1 MCSMFE
7 VVFLFSLAV
16 IWIVFATV
24 QDLRSREIANW
35 LNFSLV
41 VFALGFRLFYSLF
54 EMGDFS
60 FFYQGLI
67 GYGIFFALGNLFY
80 YTRMF
85 AGGDAKLLM
94 ALGAILPVS
103 NLFMDNLRV
112 FFVFLFLFLIVGAF
126 YGFVVTIISGFRNL
140 SRLKKE
146 LVIQFQKRKRM
157 VFWLSFV
164 GSLFLLMSFFW
175 SEFFYLG
182 LIAFILPYF
191 YLYVKSVDEACMVR
205 KVSPSKLTVGDWLYE
220 DVEVGKKVVLA
231 TWDGLT
237 EEDLKL
243 LSKKKFVLVRYGI
256 QFAPVFLISFILFWL
271 GFTFSWSVPIL
282 GTLF

>member
-1 MCSMFE
+1 MFE
-7 VVFLFSLAV
+7 VTFLFTLAV
-16 IWIVFATV
+16 IWIIFATV

-41 VFALGFRLFYSLF
+41 IFALGFRLFYSLF
-54 EMGDFS
+54 ELNDFS

-85 AGGDAKLLM
+85 AGGDAKLFI
-94 ALGAILPVS
+94 ALGAILPIS

-112 FFVFLFLFLIVGAF
+112 FFVFLLLFLMVGAVYGFVMTFINGIRNFPRLRKEFIFQFSQRKRMVLWFSFVAFLFLI
-126 YGFVVTIISGFRNL
+126 
-140 SRLKKE
+140 
-146 LVIQFQKRKRM
+146 
-157 VFWLSFV
+157 
-164 GSLFLLMSFFW
+164 MSFFYID
-175 SEFFYLG
+175 FFYFG
-182 LIAFILPYF
+182 LFSFILPYF

-205 KVSPSKLTVGDWLYE
+205 KVKPVNLTIGDWLYE
-220 DVEVGKKVVLA
+220 DVRVGNKIVPA

-237 EEDLKL
+237 EAELNL

-271 GFTFSWSVPIL
+271 AFVFGWSIPII